1 MSQEKISYI
10 YLTTNLINGKKY
22 IGQHTGQIND
32 NYLGSGVILVKAIEK
47 YGKENFSKE
56 ILEICDKEELDEKE
70 KYWIAYYNAF
80 EDDDYYNKTEGGQ
93 KGDGWAACYR
103 YMKKHPE
110 FAQNIYK
117 RNGEHLHEWLNEH
130 PDVKQQLTNNMLKA
144 SHEYWKTHPEE
155 LEKHMINVNKAK
167 EKWQQEHPEEH
178 AAQVA
183 RFIKAGSDANSQK
196 VICLTT
202 GQIFNSQSEAGRYFN
217 VPQTNISKVLHGERK
232 SAGKHPET
240 GEKLRWQ
247 LYENYIKEN
256 ERTTNLTET

>member
-1 MSQEKISYI
+1 MTQEKISYI

-32 NYLGSGVILVKAIEK
+32 NYLGSGVILVKAIAK

-80 EDDDYYNKTEGGQ
+80 EDDNYYNKTEGGQ
-93 KGDGWAACYR
+93 KGDGWAACQR
-103 YMKKHPE
+103 YMKEHPE

-130 PDVKQQLTNNMLKA
+130 PEVKQQLTDKMLEGSRKFFQ
-144 SHEYWKTHPEE
+144 EHPEKRKE
-155 LEKHMINVNKAK
+155 VIQKMNEGK

-178 AAQVA
+178 AEQIA
-183 RFIKAGSDANSQK
+183 RFIKAGSEANSQK
-196 VICLTT
+196 VQCLTT
-202 GQIFNSQSEAGRYFN
+202 GEIFNSISEAGRHYG
-217 VPQTNISKVLHGERK
+217 VPQPNISKVLKGERK

-240 GEKLRWQ
+240 GEKLRWA
-247 LYENYIKEN
+247 LVKEK
-256 ERTTNLTET
+256 